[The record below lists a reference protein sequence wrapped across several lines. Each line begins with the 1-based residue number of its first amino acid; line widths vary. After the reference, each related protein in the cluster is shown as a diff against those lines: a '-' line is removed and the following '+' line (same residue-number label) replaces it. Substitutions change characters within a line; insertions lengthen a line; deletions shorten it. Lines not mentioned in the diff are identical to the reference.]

1 MILPGSLP
9 LQCLSPSA
17 RLLVA
22 LSGGLDSTVLLHLLS
37 RYPDIGR
44 DRVRALHIHHGLHA
58 DAAQWTTLCRQFCD
72 AVGVPL
78 QVVNVEVA
86 RGGGEGLEAAARKAR
101 YAAFAGVMGDGEV
114 LVTAHHCDDQAETF
128 LLRALRASGP
138 DGLASMRPWRPFANG
153 WHWRP
158 LLETPR
164 SMLLA
169 HARTH
174 ALAWIDD
181 PSNLDTVHDRN
192 FLRQEVMPLLRGRW
206 PKVDA
211 AFARS
216 ASLSADAAGLLAD
229 EDASALA
236 AARGDDEHHLS
247 TYALT
252 QLPAARRARV
262 LRRWVAELGFPPL
275 PSAGIAQ
282 IESQLLVAQ
291 HDTEAAFEWSGAV
304 IRRWRDV
311 LHANV
316 PDDALPVE
324 WRAEWDG
331 AWPLRLPTGDLL
343 RLLPCATESAADS
356 VNTTESPE
364 PAAEVASPKPLPA
377 AFDQMLVVQARQGG
391 ERITLPGRDHSHTVK
406 HVLQDLGVPPWV
418 RERLPLVSSGSG
430 ELFAIGD
437 LAYSAGFDAW
447 LRQRN
452 LQLQW
457 SKQSP

>member
-1 MILPGSLP
+1 MILPAPPP

-17 RLLVA
+17 RLWVA

-37 RYPDIGR
+37 RHPDIGR

-58 DAAQWTTLCRQFCD
+58 DATQWTTHCRQFCS
-72 AVGVPL
+72 VIGVPL
-78 QVVNVEVA
+78 QTVNVAVA
-86 RGGGEGLEAAARKAR
+86 RDGGEGLEAAARKAR
-101 YAAFAGVMGDGEV
+101 YAAFAGAIGDHDV
-114 LVTAHHCDDQAETF
+114 LVTAHHRDDQAETF

-138 DGLASMRPWRPFANG
+138 DGLASMRPWRAFANG

-164 SMLLA
+164 SALLSYA
-169 HARTH
+169 CEHG
-174 ALAWIDD
+174 LAWIDD

-192 FLRQEVMPLLRGRW
+192 FLRQAVMPLLRGRW
-206 PKVDA
+206 PQVDA

-236 AARGDDEHHLS
+236 AARGDDEHHVS
-247 TYALT
+247 THALQ
-252 QLPAARRARV
+252 QLPATRRARV
-262 LRRWVAELGFPPL
+262 LRRWVAELGLPPL

-282 IESQLLVAQ
+282 IESQLLAAQ
-291 HDTEAAFEWSGAV
+291 HDTDAAFEWSGAV
-304 IRRWRDV
+304 IRRWRGV
-311 LHANV
+311 LHA
-316 PDDALPVE
+316 DALHDALPVE
-324 WRAEWDG
+324 WRAEWNG
-331 AWPLRLPTGDLL
+331 ASPLRLPTGDLL
-343 RLLPCATESAADS
+343 RLLPGATALATDS
-356 VNTTESPE
+356 VNTTEDSA
-364 PAAEVASPKPLPA
+364 PAVGPAVPKRLPA
-377 AFDQMLVVQARQGG
+377 AFEQTLFVHARQGG
-391 ERITLPGRDHSHTVK
+391 ERVTLPGRGHSHTVK

-430 ELFAIGD
+430 ELLAIGD

-447 LRQRN
+447 LRQRD

-457 SKQSP
+457 IKQSP